1 MGAGLSKI
9 VKKLQYKTAR
19 KSARPPSFACLP
31 DLLSHYAR
39 SAPDRCAIL
48 APGRL
53 PMTYDTLWLQTRDVV
68 RGLRRFGV
76 GRTDRVAVVLPD
88 GPEAAVAMIAIA
100 AGAVCVPL
108 NPGFTYDEY
117 RRYFGELH
125 LAALLTHAHSNS
137 PSRRAAHALGIP
149 MIEVVTRSHD
159 GAGAFS
165 IVGQASRRAAGEEFA
180 SNADDAFILLTS
192 GSTSRP
198 KTVPLTHAS
207 VCLSAFN
214 VGTAI
219 ELAARDRLLSVLP
232 LFHGHGLISGLLAA
246 LAAGSS
252 VACTSGFDARAFFG
266 WLTEFRPTWYTA
278 VPAIHQAILREADRQ
293 KRRARRSSLRLVRSA
308 STSLSRDVLGG
319 LGALFGVPVIDT
331 YGMTEAAT
339 QIAANSLQR
348 QKPGSVGRP
357 AGPEIAILDSEG
369 RRLGSGRRGEIALR
383 GPTIARGYDND
394 AAATASAFR
403 DEWFRTGDL
412 GYLDAEGY
420 LFIVGRIKEIIHK
433 GGQKVAPA
441 EVEGALLSH
450 PDVTEAAVFPVP
462 HGRLGADVAAAVVLR
477 QDAKVSTQRLRD
489 FARERLAGFK
499 VPGLIRI
506 VPEIPKGGGGK
517 IKRGELAAAFS
528 KAPPTTD
535 KRGDE
540 MVSPRSG
547 LQRQLAGIWA
557 ELLDIDQVG
566 VDQDVFALGVD
577 SLAMTQMILRLEE
590 RFGVDFSFEDIFSAP
605 TVAALA
611 LHVEQ
616 SKKHSTDLSLSSSD
630 PTMETARVKG
640 DGPQPV
646 SIVQERMLR
655 IERKLPGLPQFN
667 LPFAYRLQGPLNAPA
682 LERAL
687 ADVVRRHASLRT
699 VFAWREDVPLARVMP
714 DVDVILTVK
723 DLAPRARARNA
734 RVKELLLTKAK
745 LEAEQVSLKPIG
757 LNHAPLFRAYLF
769 RLDAKDHILLLVV
782 HDIIIDGWSMVIFM
796 EELSEFY
803 SALIAGRKAHLPE
816 PELQFS
822 EFAHWQRLWS
832 TSAAAN
838 KQFAYWK
845 GRLDNVSPLFAT
857 PKINIGGELISRVI
871 QEPFQMSND
880 LVARLRGLSHGR
892 GVTLFMTLLAGFK
905 TLLLLRTGRTD
916 FCVATL
922 MANRAQLRRERVI
935 GPFANTA
942 VIRTRIDADLTF
954 GEALNRV
961 REAVWD
967 AYARQELP
975 FDIIAARLAE
985 EAGLCPASLVQVYFV
1000 LQVAFRRPPKLPDV
1014 TVRPFG
1020 YQEGRTAMPI
1030 DRAWLSMALKES
1042 SSGITGLCG
1051 YKSDLFEPNTAQ
1063 DWIADYTAILAKAAA
1078 NPDKELGRLA
1088 DL

>member
-1 MGAGLSKI
+1 
-9 VKKLQYKTAR
+9 
-19 KSARPPSFACLP
+19 
-31 DLLSHYAR
+31 
-39 SAPDRCAIL
+39 
-48 APGRL
+48 
-53 PMTYDTLWLQTRDVV
+53 
-68 RGLRRFGV
+68 
-76 GRTDRVAVVLPD
+76 
-88 GPEAAVAMIAIA
+88 
-100 AGAVCVPL
+100 
-108 NPGFTYDEY
+108 
-117 RRYFGELH
+117 
-125 LAALLTHAHSNS
+125 
-137 PSRRAAHALGIP
+137 
-149 MIEVVTRSHD
+149 
-159 GAGAFS
+159 
-165 IVGQASRRAAGEEFA
+165 
-180 SNADDAFILLTS
+180 
-192 GSTSRP
+192 
-198 KTVPLTHAS
+198 
-207 VCLSAFN
+207 
-214 VGTAI
+214 
-219 ELAARDRLLSVLP
+219 
-232 LFHGHGLISGLLAA
+232 
-246 LAAGSS
+246 
-252 VACTSGFDARAFFG
+252 
-266 WLTEFRPTWYTA
+266 
-278 VPAIHQAILREADRQ
+278 
-293 KRRARRSSLRLVRSA
+293 
-308 STSLSRDVLGG
+308 
-319 LGALFGVPVIDT
+319 VID
-331 YGMTEAAT
+331 
-339 QIAANSLQR
+339 
-348 QKPGSVGRP
+348 
-357 AGPEIAILDSEG
+357 
-369 RRLGSGRRGEIALR
+369 
-383 GPTIARGYDND
+383 
-394 AAATASAFR
+394 
-403 DEWFRTGDL
+403 
-412 GYLDAEGY
+412 
-420 LFIVGRIKEIIHK
+420 
-433 GGQKVAPA
+433 
-441 EVEGALLSH
+441 
-450 PDVTEAAVFPVP
+450 AAVFPVP

-838 KQFAYWK
+838 RQIAYWK
-845 GRLDNVSPLFAT
+845 ARLDNVSPLFAT